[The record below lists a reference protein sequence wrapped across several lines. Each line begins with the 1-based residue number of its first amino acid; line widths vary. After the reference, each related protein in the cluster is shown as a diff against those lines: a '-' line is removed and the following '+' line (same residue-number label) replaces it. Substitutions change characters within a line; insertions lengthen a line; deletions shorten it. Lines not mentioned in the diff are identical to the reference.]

1 MILTFSDMIFC
12 EDDVSKIES
21 GDRELIELYKKLNK
35 IFPVKYNM
43 ISTEKYQI
51 KIPEEF
57 K

>member
-1 MILTFSDMIFC
+1 VILTFSDMIFC